1 MLGPIGSNIMSIFR
15 LLSPD
20 EIDKYIVSK
29 EVRKVEGTMVAGGE
43 EFTSDEHQ
51 ADYSPQKSTHNKEEK
66 FPADH
71 QAEIIPIGKHRK
83 EEENNGDQQDSSGQ
97 DESNSN
103 EQAYE
108 KAKNITA
115 NIKAAVSKSSGL
127 ESIGVLSASSLREIE
142 AERLKEEQKKQ
153 DSTTAFLIK
162 ERLKMR
168 ESKKRLIEQHALK
181 QYQVN
186 AAQEFYN
193 TDEDLLDEEESN
205 DGSAKG
211 ILINKKQF

>member
-20 EIDKYIVSK
+20 EIDRYIESK
-29 EVRKVEGTMVAGGE
+29 EGVRKVEGTMVAGGE

-51 ADYSPQKSTHNKEEK
+51 VDYSSQNSKKEEDK

-71 QAEIIPIGKHRK
+71 QAEIIPIGKKKNQDK
-83 EEENNGDQQDSSGQ
+83 EEPDQNQQNNPESNQDISQKAKKVSSNIQSAVGKSSG
-97 DESNSN
+97 
-103 EQAYE
+103 
-108 KAKNITA
+108 
-115 NIKAAVSKSSGL
+115 SGL
-127 ESIGVLSASSLREIE
+127 ESIGVLSASTLREIE
-142 AERLKEEQKKQ
+142 EERFKEEQKKQ

-162 ERLKMR
+162 ERMKMR

-186 AAQEFYN
+186 VAQEFYAN
-193 TDEDLLDEEESN
+193 DEEDYDEDEAN
-205 DGSAKG
+205 DASAKG